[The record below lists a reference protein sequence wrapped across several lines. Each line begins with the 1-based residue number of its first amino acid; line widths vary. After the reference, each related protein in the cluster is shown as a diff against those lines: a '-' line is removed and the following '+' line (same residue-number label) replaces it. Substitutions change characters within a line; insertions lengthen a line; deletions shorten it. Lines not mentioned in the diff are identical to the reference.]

1 MAKLLQLL
9 RLSYKGQIT
18 YSVSG
23 GVLAD
28 VGSMVIYGQHN
39 IIQAVI
45 GAALDTGSIS
55 SGEWKITV

>member
-1 MAKLLQLL
+1 VAKLLQLL

-55 SGEWKITV
+55 SGE